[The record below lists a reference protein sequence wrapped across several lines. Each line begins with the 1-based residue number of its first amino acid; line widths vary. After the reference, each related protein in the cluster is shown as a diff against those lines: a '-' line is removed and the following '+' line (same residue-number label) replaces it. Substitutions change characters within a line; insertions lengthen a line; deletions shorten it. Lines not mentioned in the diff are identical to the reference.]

1 MLQQRKQQQS
11 YYAICIDIS
20 FRPGRSEKQT
30 HKFTYKQLHNGK
42 YMYVCMYLCVR
53 VCACVFVCL
62 LLCKNCCNKIHLQI
76 PSPCCVYAT
85 YATAS
90 YKKKRIH
97 NIARALVWKRVCIR
111 RRIACQLWHVK
122 YFKRS
127 HIHTCMYILICV
139 CVCVW
144 V

>member
-1 MLQQRKQQQS
+1 
-11 YYAICIDIS
+11 
-20 FRPGRSEKQT
+20 
-30 HKFTYKQLHNGK
+30 
-42 YMYVCMYLCVR
+42 MYVCMCLCVC

-127 HIHTCMYILICV
+127 HIRTCMYIWICV
-139 CVCVW
+139 SAVCQCKYIQMFDICMCAGVNCCTYQRKTIIITTMK
-144 V
+144 